1 MAHNIYSMEI
11 ISAEIR
17 QFLKEKHT
25 EAEITDFINN
35 LEPKAVKPT
44 LKLHQLNPEAIT
56 EPTLVYAHLMVQD
69 IRDVYYYISFA
80 IRKNY
85 SPNEEEPFYLYKY
98 GQNCNNEPMNI
109 QDNKEYIHVMTD
121 RYPVICTPIRY
132 QSKWANQL

>member
-1 MAHNIYSMEI
+1 MILYLLFYIKHLFESSLHSLRLIQVKSYAIELVCEMAHNIYSMEV

-17 QFLKEKHT
+17 QFLKEKHS

-44 LKLHQLNPEAIT
+44 LKLHQLNPETIT

-80 IRKNY
+80 IRKKY
-85 SPNEEEPFYLYKY
+85 SPN
-98 GQNCNNEPMNI
+98 
-109 QDNKEYIHVMTD
+109 
-121 RYPVICTPIRY
+121 
-132 QSKWANQL
+132 